1 MTTAT
6 KPPPAT
12 PGAPATGKMPG
23 HRVFTYALGDV
34 ANNLMFM
41 MTSMFL
47 TMYMTEI
54 AGLSAGI
61 AGAIYGI
68 TKVWAGVADLI
79 AGQTVDRFDTR
90 WGRLRPWILFGSTPL
105 AVVFVLLFSTPAG
118 LSGAA
123 TVAWIFLFDAAF
135 QLAYSFVNIPYGSMS
150 AAMTQDPVDRSRLS
164 GARSIAS
171 ASTGVLLSAV
181 VSPQFQDTTADN
193 VRLLFT
199 ITCLIIGV
207 IAVVLYLI
215 CFFNAREVVPRSQGK
230 ISFKATFAMLR
241 QNRPLLILSLGAF
254 FLLAALFT
262 MNAVGLYYARYVLGN
277 AAWFT
282 YLMLANTIGTIS
294 VATLVPTITVRLG
307 KRNGYIAC
315 ALVAVLG
322 YILVF
327 FIPGGNLPIAIFAWL
342 LLGIGSGGTN
352 ALMFS
357 MQADTVDF
365 GEWKAGIRSEGG
377 SYSIL
382 SFIRKV
388 GQGVGGWLGLAV
400 MGAMGYVAM
409 APEQTD
415 QALQGIRISAGLIPA
430 ALAVCALVVLIFY
443 PLDARLHSR
452 VVADL
457 NERRTQN
464 TVARTKDV
472 DVERVRID
480 TVGDGRTTLLRRAED
495 SNPPIL
501 TLFGQRGSGASDI
514 APMVAKALDVPYF
527 GQRFS
532 SEELAKVEPSTLISD
547 STFDRW
553 LRTVSYSGS
562 QNTELAAASEMSA
575 NRRIAAENTQAV
587 LAAVDQGG
595 VVLGRNSALILG
607 KVVGAMHIRL
617 IAPLGKR
624 IERVMHQTGL
634 SPSEAAEQCRAE
646 DRLRAEM
653 SQALYRWNPNSDESY
668 DLVIN
673 TGSVTYKQVVE
684 IIVDLYRSK
693 YPDNCP
699 LPGVGYRD
707 ATGEINA
714 GMTGRKQPPRPTT
727 TDNR

>member
-1 MTTAT
+1 MSTAT
-6 KPPPAT
+6 KAP
-12 PGAPATGKMPG
+12 PGAPASGKLPG
-23 HRVFTYALGDV
+23 HRVLTYALGDV
-34 ANNLMFM
+34 ANNLTFM

-54 AGLSAGI
+54 AGLSAGV

-68 TKVWAGVADLI
+68 TKVWAGVADLL
-79 AGQTVDRFDTR
+79 AGQTVDRANTR

-135 QLAYSFVNIPYGSMS
+135 QLAYSFVNIPYGSLS

-171 ASTGVLLSAV
+171 SVTGVILSAAIA
-181 VSPQFQDTTADN
+181 PQFQDTTADG
-193 VRLLFT
+193 VRLKFT
-199 ITCLIIGV
+199 ITCLILGV
-207 IAVVLYLI
+207 IAVALYLI
-215 CFFNAREVVPRSQGK
+215 CFANAREVVPRSPGK
-230 ISFKATFAMLR
+230 ISFRSTFVMLK

-254 FLLAALFT
+254 FLLAAIFT

-277 AAWFT
+277 AAWYT
-282 YLMLANTIGTIS
+282 YLMLANSVGTIA
-294 VATLVPTITVRLG
+294 VATVVPTLTVRLG

-322 YILVF
+322 YSLVF
-327 FIPGGNLPIAIFAWL
+327 FIPAGNLPVAVFAWL
-342 LLGIGSGGTN
+342 LLGVGTGGTN

-357 MQADTVDF
+357 MQADTVDY

-388 GQGVGGWLGLAV
+388 GQGLGGWLGLAV

-409 APEQTD
+409 APD
-415 QALQGIRISAGLIPA
+415 QSADALQGIRISAGLIPA
-430 ALAVCALVVLIFY
+430 VLAILAMVVLIAY
-443 PLDARLHSR
+443 PLDAKLHAQ
-452 VVADL
+452 VVSDL
-457 NERRTQN
+457 NERRTQDA
-464 TVARTKDV
+464 VAETKAV
-472 DVERVRID
+472 DVERVRVD
-480 TVGDGRTTLLRRAED
+480 TVGDGRSTLLRRAGD
-495 SNPPIL
+495 ANPPIL
-501 TLFGQRGSGASDI
+501 TVFGQRGSGASEI
-514 APMVAKALDVPYF
+514 APMLAKALNVPYI
-527 GQRFS
+527 GQKFA
-532 SEELAKVEPSTLISD
+532 SEELTQVDPSDLISD

-562 QNTELAAASEMSA
+562 QNTDLAAATEMSA
-575 NRRIAAENTQAV
+575 NRKIAAENTQHV
-587 LAAVDQGG
+587 LAAVDKGG
-595 VVLGRNSALILG
+595 VVLGRNGALVLG

-624 IERVMHQTGL
+624 IGRVIHTTGL
-634 SPSEAAEQCRAE
+634 LASEAAEQCRAE
-646 DRLRAEM
+646 DRIRAEM

-673 TGSVTYKQVVE
+673 TGSMTYQQ
-684 IIVDLYRSK
+684 IVDLIVDMYQRK
-693 YPDNCP
+693 YPGYQS
-699 LPGVGYRD
+699 LPGYGFSGNTGHD
-707 ATGEINA
+707 ATN
-714 GMTGRKQPPRPTT
+714 
-727 TDNR
+727 

>member
-1 MTTAT
+1 
-6 KPPPAT
+6 
-12 PGAPATGKMPG
+12 MPG

-34 ANNLMFM
+34 ANNLSFM

-54 AGLSAGI
+54 AGLSAGV

-79 AGQTVDRFDTR
+79 AGQSVDRANTR

-118 LSGAA
+118 MSGAA

-135 QLAYSFVNIPYGSMS
+135 QLAYSFVNIPYGSLS

-171 ASTGVLLSAV
+171 ATTGVLLSAV
-181 VSPQFQDTTADN
+181 VAPQFQDTTADN
-193 VRLLFT
+193 VRLKFT
-199 ITCLIIGV
+199 ITCLILG
-207 IAVVLYLI
+207 AVAVALYMI
-215 CFFNAREVVPRSQGK
+215 CFANAREVVPRSPGK
-230 ISFKATFAMLR
+230 ISFRATFAMLR

-282 YLMLANTIGTIS
+282 YLMLANTVGTIS
-294 VATLVPTITVRLG
+294 IATLVPTLTVRMG
-307 KRNGYIAC
+307 KRNGYLAC
-315 ALVAVLG
+315 AVVAVLG
-322 YILVF
+322 YVLIF
-327 FIPGGNLPIAIFAWL
+327 FIPSGNLAIAIVAWL
-342 LLGIGSGGTN
+342 LLGIGTGGTN

-357 MQADTVDF
+357 MQADTVDY

-409 APEQTD
+409 SPEQTD

-430 ALAVCALVVLIFY
+430 VLAILALLVIIAY
-443 PLDARLHSR
+443 PLDAKLHSQ
-452 VVADL
+452 VVSDL

-464 TVARTKDV
+464 SVAETKDV
-472 DVERVRID
+472 DVDRVRVEAI
-480 TVGDGRTTLLRRAED
+480 GDGRNTLLRRAGD
-495 SNPPIL
+495 VNPPIL
-501 TLFGQRGSGASDI
+501 TVFGQRGSGASDI
-514 APMVAKALDVPYF
+514 APMLAKELNVPYI
-527 GQRFS
+527 GQKFS
-532 SEELAKVEPSTLISD
+532 SEELAQVNPSDLISD
-547 STFDRW
+547 SGFDRW

-562 QNTELAAASEMSA
+562 QNTDLAAATEISA
-575 NRRIAAENTQAV
+575 NRRMAAENTRYV
-587 LAAVDQGG
+587 IAAVDQGG
-595 VVLGRNSALILG
+595 VVLGRNGALVLG
-607 KVVGAMHIRL
+607 KVVGAMHVRL

-624 IERVMHQTGL
+624 IERVMDKTGL

-646 DRLRAEM
+646 DRIRAEM
-653 SQALYRWNPNSDESY
+653 SQALYRWDPNGDESY

-673 TGSVTYKQVVE
+673 TGSMTYPQVVE
-684 IIVDLYRSK
+684 LIVDMYQRK
-693 YPDNCP
+693 YPEHRS
-699 LPGVGYRD
+699 LPGHRFQETPGDD
-707 ATGEINA
+707 ATN
-714 GMTGRKQPPRPTT
+714 
-727 TDNR
+727 